1 LGALDLGLGLA
12 LIAMAALTLELRRTG
27 RADLLGWRA
36 PMQRAMG
43 ERWGDVAHFLLYTI
57 SPALLGASFLVLW
70 WLRRGM

>member
-1 LGALDLGLGLA
+1 MGALDLGLGLA
-12 LIAMAALTLELRRTG
+12 LVAMAGLTLELRRTG

-70 WLRRGM
+70 WLRRGL